1 VPGRDVGTPFAVAAS
16 DGPVS
21 VFVRNGSGGVSRSA
35 QGPDGTWGPWVDLG
49 GSDVQDGLTAFAGP
63 DGVEL
68 YASTTTKVLRWH
80 GDWDATFPSVVPAAG
95 PVVLRDHV
103 IYRVASSG
111 EVAISQ
117 RGPSGWMPPV
127 LHAGPGGPG
136 QVAAVSRDGLLTL
149 VGRDATGKVTVARE
163 TPGGLGPWTAR
174 AADTVDYP
182 TVVPDGS
189 GVLALAIGP
198 DGKLAT
204 DPLT

>member
-1 VPGRDVGTPFAVAAS
+1 
-16 DGPVS
+16 
-21 VFVRNGSGGVSRSA
+21 
-35 QGPDGTWGPWVDLG
+35 
-49 GSDVQDGLTAFAGP
+49 
-63 DGVEL
+63 
-68 YASTTTKVLRWH
+68 
-80 GDWDATFPSVVPAAG
+80 
-95 PVVLRDHV
+95 
-103 IYRVASSG
+103 
-111 EVAISQ
+111 
-117 RGPSGWMPPV
+117 MPPV

-149 VGRDATGKVTVARE
+149 VGRDATGRVTVARE

-198 DGKLAT
+198 DAQLAT